1 MKGMKKQWIRQTCL
15 LSRGGGGYSGGGDES
30 RTSNTF
36 FSGWNE
42 NPVEK
47 IELTLLNGW
56 KVLKDNA
63 QPVAVKNGNF
73 VNLCFGARGGITESY
88 TPIFKLPE
96 GFRPDRTIT
105 MVLLNENNLT
115 WARLVAYT
123 DGDVLLLNTKEITGA
138 IVGVGGFPI

>member
-1 MKGMKKQWIRQTCL
+1 MDKTNMHSISEVVFG
-15 LSRGGGGYSGGGDES
+15 ES

-88 TPIFKLPE
+88 IPIFKLPE

>member
-1 MKGMKKQWIRQTCL
+1 MYSI
-15 LSRGGGGYSGGGDES
+15 SGGVFGES

>member
-1 MKGMKKQWIRQTCL
+1 MNNTEENK
-15 LSRGGGGYSGGGDES
+15 YSFWGGGDES

-96 GFRPDRTIT
+96 GFSPDSTIT

>member
-1 MKGMKKQWIRQTCL
+1 MKGMKKQWISQTCIL
-15 LSRGGGGYSGGGDES
+15 YRGGVFGES

>member
-1 MKGMKKQWIRQTCL
+1 MNNTEENKYSFW
-15 LSRGGGGYSGGGDES
+15 GGVDES

-56 KVLKDNA
+56 RVLKDNA

>member
-1 MKGMKKQWIRQTCL
+1 MDKTNMYSI
-15 LSRGGGGYSGGGDES
+15 SRGGVFGES

>member
-1 MKGMKKQWIRQTCL
+1 MNNTEENKYSFW
-15 LSRGGGGYSGGGDES
+15 GGGFGES

-42 NPVEK
+42 NPVEM
-47 IELTLLNGW
+47 IELSLLNGW
-56 KVLKDNA
+56 KVLKYNE

-73 VNLCFGARGGITESY
+73 VNLGFGARGGITESY

>member
-1 MKGMKKQWIRQTCL
+1 MDNTNMHSI
-15 LSRGGGGYSGGGDES
+15 SGGVFGES

-138 IVGVGGFPI
+138 IVGVGGFLI

>member
-1 MKGMKKQWIRQTCL
+1 MKGMKKQWIRQTCIL
-15 LSRGGGGYSGGGDES
+15 YRGGGECGEI

-36 FSGWNE
+36 CSGWNE

>member
-1 MKGMKKQWIRQTCL
+1 MKKQCTTQTCIL
-15 LSRGGGGYSGGGDES
+15 YRGGVFGES

>member
-1 MKGMKKQWIRQTCL
+1 MKGMKKQWIRQTCIL
-15 LSRGGGGYSGGGDES
+15 YRGVVFGES

>member
-1 MKGMKKQWIRQTCL
+1 MKGMKTQWIRQTCSL
-15 LSRGGGGYSGGGDES
+15 YRGGVFGES

>member
-1 MKGMKKQWIRQTCL
+1 MYSI
-15 LSRGGGGYSGGGDES
+15 SGGVFGES

-115 WARLVAYT
+115 
-123 DGDVLLLNTKEITGA
+123 
-138 IVGVGGFPI
+138 

>member
-1 MKGMKKQWIRQTCL
+1 M
-15 LSRGGGGYSGGGDES
+15 
-30 RTSNTF
+30 
-36 FSGWNE
+36 
-42 NPVEK
+42 
-47 IELTLLNGW
+47 TLLNGW

-88 TPIFKLPE
+88 TPIFKLPK

>member
-1 MKGMKKQWIRQTCL
+1 MDKTNMHSISEGVF
-15 LSRGGGGYSGGGDES
+15 GES

-42 NPVEK
+42 NPVENV
-47 IELTLLNGW
+47 ELTLLNGW

>member
-1 MKGMKKQWIRQTCL
+1 MKKQWTTQTCIL
-15 LSRGGGGYSGGGDES
+15 YRGGVFGES

-36 FSGWNE
+36 FSGWKE

>member
-1 MKGMKKQWIRQTCL
+1 M
-15 LSRGGGGYSGGGDES
+15 LSEEEKEEILSQIEKCRL
-30 RTSNTF
+30 F
-36 FSGWNE
+36 WFSGWNE

-56 KVLKDNA
+56 RVLKDNA

>member
-1 MKGMKKQWIRQTCL
+1 MKGMKKQWITQTCIL
-15 LSRGGGGYSGGGDES
+15 YRGVFGEN

>member
-1 MKGMKKQWIRQTCL
+1 MKGMKKQWITQTCIL
-15 LSRGGGGYSGGGDES
+15 YRGGGI
-30 RTSNTF
+30 RF

>member
-1 MKGMKKQWIRQTCL
+1 MDKTNMHSISEGVF
-15 LSRGGGGYSGGGDES
+15 GES

>member
-1 MKGMKKQWIRQTCL
+1 MDKTNM
-15 LSRGGGGYSGGGDES
+15 YSISGVGVFGES
-30 RTSNTF
+30 ITSNTF

>member
-1 MKGMKKQWIRQTCL
+1 MDKTNMYSI
-15 LSRGGGGYSGGGDES
+15 SGGVFGES